1 MPETPPPVAPETT
14 AATAA
19 GPLGILAGGG
29 QFPLLCA
36 RAARDQGR
44 KTVVIAH
51 RGETDPAIEEVADRV
66 EWVKLGQLGRVIEN
80 FHRNDVREA
89 VLLGTITKTRIFREV
104 WPDLRALALWRRIN
118 VRQDDAILRALAGE
132 IEREGIRILP
142 STLYLE
148 QLLFPAGVLTSKAPS
163 PEQWEDIHF
172 GWRIAKEIGRLDIG
186 QTVVVRDRSVLAVE
200 AMEGTDQAIRRG
212 GQLAGGGA
220 VVVKVRKP
228 GQDFRFDLPAT
239 GPGTIESLRQSAAAV
254 LAVEAG
260 QSLLFD
266 PQAMMDAADGAGIVV
281 VGLRTEE
288 MDSEP

>member
-1 MPETPPPVAPETT
+1 VAPETT

-163 PEQWEDIHF
+163 AEQWEDIHF

-228 GQDFRFDLPAT
+228 GQDYRFDLPAT